1 MSVLSI
7 TFHAIEN
14 VRQQWDAYL
23 MDQMVLMVEN
33 LMDVEKYILSDVDSN
48 MINEGSNTNLL
59 LVFDNDTLREDFI
72 KSEFQNLEE
81 RIQKEFGD
89 QVMIFMTLLNPKK
102 ARL

>member
-14 VRQQWDAYL
+14 IRPEWENYMMNTL
-23 MDQMVLMVEN
+23 VLMVEN

-59 LVFDNDTLREDFI
+59 LIFENEELRSDFV
-72 KSEFQNLEE
+72 KSEFLNLED
-81 RIQKEFGD
+81 RIQNEFGD
-89 QVMIFMTLLNPKK
+89 QVMVFMTYLNPKK